1 MSETEQDCNQTIT
14 GASNLEEAKRMALEM
29 LGQGVCCGVI
39 AKHTGLSK
47 EEIKKLNN
55 HECDH

>member
-1 MSETEQDCNQTIT
+1 MNEIDINE
-14 GASNLEEAKRMALEM
+14 LEKAKIMALQM
-29 LGQGVCCGVI
+29 LEQGICCGVV